1 MAKQNNSLVWGSFL
15 VLTGA
20 VLLVANLSTFDVG
33 DYWPVFIVLG
43 GLAFGVGYLLDRRN
57 YGLLMPASILLV
69 IGLLFLY
76 CSLFEWDAMENLWPV
91 FILAP
96 AVGFIAMYFGGEREK
111 GLLIPAGIL
120 SVIGLLFLFM
130 SSGLGD
136 FWPLFLI
143 AAGVLLIAMDMV
155 SRKKN
160 LPKK

>member
-15 VLTGA
+15 VLAGA

-33 DYWPVFIVLG
+33 EYWPVFIVLG
-43 GLAFGVGYLLDRRN
+43 GVAFGIGYLLDRRN
-57 YGLLMPASILLV
+57 YGLLMPGSILFV

-76 CSLFEWDAMENLWPV
+76 CSLIDWEAMEHLWPV

-96 AVGFIAMYFGGEREK
+96 AVGFVAMYFGGEREK
-111 GLLIPAGIL
+111 GLLVPAGIL
-120 SVIGLLFLFM
+120 SLIGLLFLFM

-143 AAGVLLIAMDMV
+143 AGGAILIALDFAAR
-155 SRKKN
+155 RK
-160 LPKK
+160 LSKK